1 MIGLLTAAIKSPSS
15 IALGIVRSRYHR
27 QARIAITAI
36 IDRLTGM
43 KMAANYRPAYVPA
56 SATSGFQDLHFSFAT
71 D

>member
-56 SATSGFQDLHFSFAT
+56 FATRGFQDLHFSFAT

>member
-43 KMAANYRPAYVPA
+43 KMAANYRPTYAPTFA
-56 SATSGFQDLHFSFAT
+56 IRGFQDLHFSFAT

>member
-1 MIGLLTAAIKSPSS
+1 MIGLLNAAIKSPTS

-43 KMAANYRPAYVPA
+43 KMAANYRPAYAPA
-56 SATSGFQDLHFSFAT
+56 FATRGFQALHFSFAT

>member
-56 SATSGFQDLHFSFAT
+56 FATRGFQALHFSFAT